1 LPIASIAALLLA
13 AVVAWSCQGASG
25 PSASTS
31 SSTDSGPDGGEADG
45 GLADGGMGSGG
56 GGRPDA
62 GVADAGARKV
72 FPLRRSPILEENEK
86 PGDGGW
92 QLRRHTTD
100 LSAYTDRPSYLGGET
115 VEVRAGAAGSTTVT
129 WELWRLGYYGGA
141 GGRRL
146 LAGGP
151 VAVPV
156 RTPAS
161 LDPAT
166 GAVSAAWPAR
176 FRVQLPPDAVTGVF
190 VIKLRSE
197 TFGETYAFFVVRERM
212 PGAPVLYP
220 LSTNTYQAYNVW
232 GGTSL
237 YMSNRG
243 DWKPWHAYA
252 VSFDRPYENGS
263 GTGEFLSKDRDFLTF
278 AEGQGYDIA
287 YVTDA
292 DLDADPSLVAYR
304 RMILIQGHSEYWTLG
319 MRDAVEGAIAKG
331 TNVAFLAANDA
342 YWQTRFSSADRRV
355 MIGYKQFA
363 DLDPIRATAPKL
375 ITAQWRD
382 PRIGRPENA
391 MIGEMFGEWIW
402 TAAPFSIADASSW
415 VWTGAAVDW
424 NTTIAGLYGVE
435 VDRRID
441 NGAQPEGID
450 VIGDALV
457 EGHDGRFSRGE
468 TTLYT
473 APSGARVF
481 SAGSIAWSNA
491 LAGAGSWD
499 PRIQQ
504 LVANLFASFA
514 GDGALGAPALKPL
527 ALPPGLLSPT
537 FVPGVE
543 VATVTT
549 ALSQPAAVAST
560 PDGDAIVA
568 DGDRILRVTPA
579 GLVSAIA
586 GSTAGAADGPAS
598 QATFS
603 GPRGLAVAAN
613 GDIFVSDTGNH
624 SIRVISAG
632 TVRTLAG
639 GGRGFAD
646 KAGAPARFALP
657 MGIALT
663 SSGTLLVADA
673 WNHRLRAV
681 DAAGNV
687 TTWAGTGVN
696 RAVDG
701 PGAFASLSFP
711 IAVAVLPSG
720 DAVIAEA
727 GTGLIRT
734 VAAAGRH
741 VVSTLAG
748 ATWRHGFGDG
758 PLSTASVSETLALA
772 ASTSGAVILV
782 DGASARVRIVRGGAI
797 ATLAGGVHGGT
808 IDGPGESAGFGC
820 PRGVAVAPGGALFVV
835 DAREH
840 SLRHLR
846 VPP

>member
-1 LPIASIAALLLA
+1 MP
-13 AVVAWSCQGASG
+13 SG
-25 PSASTS
+25 
-31 SSTDSGPDGGEADG
+31 D
-45 GLADGGMGSGG
+45 
-56 GGRPDA
+56 GGRPDGGA
-62 GVADAGARKV
+62 ADGGARKF
-72 FPLRRSPILEENEK
+72 FPLRHSPILDENEK

-92 QLRRHTTD
+92 RLRRHTLD
-100 LSAYTDRPSYLGGET
+100 ISAYTDRTSYLGGET
-115 VEVRAGAAGSTTVT
+115 VEVRAGAAGSTTAT
-129 WELWRLGYYGGA
+129 WELWRLGYYGGG
-141 GGRRL
+141 GGRKL
-146 LAGGP
+146 LDGGP
-151 VAVPV
+151 VTVPV
-156 RTPAS
+156 RTPGI

-166 GAVSAAWPAR
+166 GAVSAAWPTT
-176 FRVQLPPDAVTGVF
+176 FRVRLPPDAVTGAF
-190 VIKLRSE
+190 VIRLSSE
-197 TFGETYAFFVVRERM
+197 ALGETYAFFVVRERV
-212 PGAPVLYP
+212 PGAPILYP

-237 YMSNRG
+237 YMSNRS

-263 GTGEFLSKDRDFLTF
+263 GTGELLSKDRDFLTF

-287 YVTDA
+287 YVTDT
-292 DLDADPSLVAYR
+292 DLDADPTLVAYR
-304 RMILIQGHSEYWTLG
+304 RMIVIQGHSEYWTLG
-319 MRDAVEGAIAKG
+319 MRDAVEGAIGQG
-331 TNVAFLAANDA
+331 TNAGFFAANDA
-342 YWQTRFSSADRRV
+342 YWQTRFASADRRV

-363 DLDPIRATAPKL
+363 DLDPIQATAPKL

-402 TAAPFSIADASSW
+402 TAAPFSVADASSW
-415 VWTGAAVDW
+415 VWTGAAVDSS
-424 NTTIAGLYGVE
+424 TTIPGVYGVE

-441 NGAQPEGID
+441 NGVQPDGVD

-457 EGHDGRFSRGE
+457 EGHGGRFSRGE
-468 TTLYT
+468 TTLYA
-473 APSGARVF
+473 APSAARVF
-481 SAGSIAWSNA
+481 SSGSISWSKA
-491 LAGAGSWD
+491 LAGEGTWD

-504 LVANLFASFA
+504 LVANLFSSFA
-514 GDGALGAPALKPL
+514 GGGALGAPALKPL
-527 ALPPGLLSPT
+527 VLPSGLAQPS

-543 VATVTT
+543 VATVTA
-549 ALSQPAAVAST
+549 ALSQPAAVAAT
-560 PDGDAIVA
+560 PNGDAIVA

-579 GLVSAIA
+579 GLVSVIA
-586 GSTAGAADGPAS
+586 GSTAGAADGPPS

-613 GDIFVSDTGNH
+613 GDIFVSDTGNQR
-624 SIRVISAG
+624 IRVISAG

-639 GGRGFAD
+639 GVRGFAD
-646 KAGAPARFALP
+646 SAGLSARFALP

-663 SSGTLLVADA
+663 ASGTLLVADA

-687 TTWAGTGVN
+687 TTWAGTGAN

-701 PGAFASLSFP
+701 PGANASLSFP
-711 IAVAVLPSG
+711 ISVAVLPSG
-720 DAVIAEA
+720 DAVIAEP

-734 VAAAGRH
+734 VAAAATH

-748 ATWRHGFGDG
+748 ASWRHGFSDG

-772 ASTSGAVILV
+772 ASPSGAVILV
-782 DGASARVRIVRGGAI
+782 DGASARVRTIRGGTV
-797 ATLAGGVHGGT
+797 ATLAGGLHGGT
-808 IDGPGESAGFGC
+808 IDGPGEAAGFSC
-820 PRGVAVAPGGALFVV
+820 PRAVAAAPGGTLFIA

-840 SLRHLR
+840 ALRRLR